1 MPERPPEL
9 VQAFRFR
16 IRLLRSTAHGRT
28 ALPPPRLPAPSG
40 GTGPARG
47 RAAPAPAGPGP
58 GPGPGAGPGGPGRA
72 PDRLGDGG
80 FQECSGLG
88 LEADLREYAE
98 GGANDAVVRR
108 VGRVRLQPLVLRRG
122 MVVATDGGSAD
133 TALWDW
139 LHGMVAGG
147 TAVPRYDGDVEVL
160 DPAGRR
166 TLARWTFTRGL
177 PLKILGPAL
186 NARTGEIAVEEL
198 HIAHEGLRL
207 ERTP

>member
-1 MPERPPEL
+1 MPGRSPEL
-9 VQAFRFR
+9 VQTFRFR
-16 IRLLRSTAHGRT
+16 IRLTRSAAPGRT
-28 ALPPPRLPAPSG
+28 ALPPPALPRPLSEAAAAP
-40 GTGPARG
+40 GPAAARG
-47 RAAPAPAGPGP
+47 PAPATAA
-58 GPGPGAGPGGPGRA
+58 AGGG

-108 VGRVRLQPLVLRRG
+108 VGRVKLQPIVLKRG
-122 MVVATDGGSAD
+122 MFVAAGGGSAD

-139 LHGMVAGG
+139 LHGMVADGG
-147 TAVPRYDGDVEVL
+147 PVPRYDGDVEVL
-160 DPAGRR
+160 DAAGARVV
-166 TLARWTFTRGL
+166 ARWTFTRGL
-177 PLKILGPAL
+177 PLKITGPTL
-186 NARTGEIAVEEL
+186 NGRTGEIAVEEL

>member
-1 MPERPPEL
+1 MPEHPPEL
-9 VQAFRFR
+9 VQTFRFR
-16 IRLLRSTAHGRT
+16 IRIVRSTAPGRT
-28 ALPPPRLPAPSG
+28 ALPPPRLPVPLSEP
-40 GTGPARG
+40 GPARG
-47 RAAPAPAGPGP
+47 RAGPPA
-58 GPGPGAGPGGPGRA
+58 AGPGGPQRA

-108 VGRVRLQPLVLRRG
+108 VGRVRFQPLVLRRG
-122 MVVATDGGSAD
+122 MLVATDGGSAD

-147 TAVPRYDGDVEVL
+147 TPVPRYDGDVEVL
-160 DPAGRR
+160 DTTGRR

-177 PLKILGPAL
+177 PLKITGPAL

>member
-1 MPERPPEL
+1 MPDRTPEL

-16 IRLLRSTAHGRT
+16 IRLTRSAAPGRT
-28 ALPPPRLPAPSG
+28 AVPPPDLPRPLSEAGASA
-40 GTGPARG
+40 GPAAAPGPAAAG
-47 RAAPAPAGPGP
+47 RA
-58 GPGPGAGPGGPGRA
+58 A

-108 VGRVRLQPLVLRRG
+108 VGRVRLQPIVLKRG
-122 MVVATDGGSAD
+122 MLVAADGGSAD

-139 LHGMVAGG
+139 LHGMVAGAA
-147 TAVPRYDGDVEVL
+147 AVPRYDGDVEVL
-160 DPAGRR
+160 DPAGARVV
-166 TLARWTFTRGL
+166 ARWTFTRGL
-177 PLKILGPAL
+177 PLKLTGPSL

>member
-1 MPERPPEL
+1 MPEQQSEL

-16 IRLLRSTAHGRT
+16 IRIVRSTAPGRT
-28 ALPPPRLPAPSG
+28 ALPPPRLPGPLAAA
-40 GTGPARG
+40 GPAPG
-47 RAAPAPAGPGP
+47 RAGPASAA
-58 GPGPGAGPGGPGRA
+58 PGAGGPDRA

-122 MVVATDGGSAD
+122 MLVATGGGSAD

-139 LHGMVAGG
+139 LHGMVAG
-147 TAVPRYDGDVEVL
+147 AAPVPRYDGDVEVL
-160 DPAGRR
+160 DTTGRR

-177 PLKILGPAL
+177 PLKITGPAL

-198 HIAHEGLRL
+198 HVAHEGLRL

>member
-1 MPERPPEL
+1 MPEHPPEL
-9 VQAFRFR
+9 VQTFRFR
-16 IRLLRSTAHGRT
+16 IRIVRSTAPGRT
-28 ALPPPRLPAPSG
+28 ALPPPRLSG
-40 GTGPARG
+40 ALSG
-47 RAAPAPAGPGP
+47 AGPGP
-58 GPGPGAGPGGPGRA
+58 GPGRGRTAPAASGPGGPGRV

-122 MVVATDGGSAD
+122 MLAATDGGSAD

-147 TAVPRYDGDVEVL
+147 GPVPRYDGDVEVL
-160 DPAGRR
+160 DTTGGR

-177 PLKILGPAL
+177 PLKITGPAL

>member
-1 MPERPPEL
+1 MPEHPPEL

-16 IRLLRSTAHGRT
+16 IRLVRSTAPGRT
-28 ALPPPRLPAPSG
+28 ALPPPRLPGPTAAAAPGRSAAG
-40 GTGPARG
+40 PAAAGPART
-47 RAAPAPAGPGP
+47 
-58 GPGPGAGPGGPGRA
+58 GGPDRA

-122 MVVATDGGSAD
+122 MLVATDGGSAD

-147 TAVPRYDGDVEVL
+147 APVPRYDGDVEVL
-160 DPAGRR
+160 DTAGRR
-166 TLARWTFTRGL
+166 TLARWTFSRGL
-177 PLKILGPAL
+177 PLKITGPAL